1 MVGKILGYVMYLID
15 KFLWSLPIKRITR
28 ELNYIKVQK
37 EALMIETLL
46 DMAEHINYKSIE
58 DMTFW
63 AMLLTG
69 FFLVLRKSNLALDT
83 VKKFDANKQ
92 FMRGRLKIRGNVI
105 LIKIKNTKT
114 HQAGSKYFESLL
126 IAMPQSVLCPIRAI
140 KRMIELLPL
149 PKSDP
154 AFCHAD
160 GNPWVYS

>member
-1 MVGKILGYVMYLID
+1 MGYVMYLID

-83 VKKFDANKQ
+83 VKKFDPNKQ

-105 LIKIKNTKT
+105 LIKIKTQRHT
-114 HQAGSKYFESLL
+114 RLVASTLSPY
-126 IAMPQSVLCPIRAI
+126 
-140 KRMIELLPL
+140 
-149 PKSDP
+149 
-154 AFCHAD
+154 
-160 GNPWVYS
+160 